1 MQTFYRH
8 KLRDFLTCVTKAHVC
23 PLKSMG
29 EEDILCFLTY
39 GPNPNLIKCL
49 WKFTKGNCD
58 QNMMMTLPS
67 FNSGSIYGRVL
78 KGMTMM
84 RQRSAARYT
93 TWYQSIQFKVSA
105 IIVLIVLIP
114 MVIFW
119 QYFFSLSMRHTLE
132 QSSSSMFTALYGASL
147 TMQNMMDVVSDFSRD
162 ISRDPE
168 LLELARNYQ
177 DNWNQ
182 PDSHEAARSRLS
194 LALSQQVSRLRTLDS
209 IYIYFESSKFVVTML
224 PEQKEFSSSDAY
236 AAQFYQLYYNVFE
249 SPMEW
254 WILPA
259 ADGSGQTLSLIRTIS
274 LDGGRG
280 KCVMICNLKSSAWE
294 PVLRGLYYGNS
305 TWYISSYAGRVLL
318 SSEGTASVI
327 GQNDQF
333 SHAFSTKESQGS
345 YSGIVN
351 GQRCQIT
358 YYNAVESG
366 WKYLVCVPENEI
378 FRGARNGYTFYG
390 TALLCGILS
399 FALGSLIL
407 FFYVIRPIHILTDRM
422 KAAEGG
428 NWEPIEP
435 VQPKDELGLLF
446 HSYNHMTSRLRQL
459 LDEVYIQQL
468 LRKQAQLSFL
478 QSQMDEH
485 FLFNTLNTIYGEACR
500 ERADASARMILTL
513 SRYFRLSL
521 SYGKEKLPLD
531 QICYMLQLYL
541 QMQKMRF
548 GTALSCKVEQF
559 PDMSSYVAL
568 KYLFQPILE
577 NAIVH
582 GLEKNFE
589 HHHIQIVF
597 RKKEELLYFEVCD
610 DGVGIA
616 PDQLS
621 RLLRQINGEPDQRDA
636 QPSPSS
642 QQDGFALKNI
652 QEQIYITYGDYKI
665 HMESQLGKGTKVYFI
680 IPLERGT

>member
-1 MQTFYRH
+1 
-8 KLRDFLTCVTKAHVC
+8 
-23 PLKSMG
+23 
-29 EEDILCFLTY
+29 
-39 GPNPNLIKCL
+39 
-49 WKFTKGNCD
+49 
-58 QNMMMTLPS
+58 MTLPS

-358 YYNAVESG
+358 YYNAV
-366 WKYLVCVPENEI
+366 V
-378 FRGARNGYTFYG
+378 T
-390 TALLCGILS
+390 S
-399 FALGSLIL
+399 F
-407 FFYVIRPIHILTDRM
+407 
-422 KAAEGG
+422 
-428 NWEPIEP
+428 
-435 VQPKDELGLLF
+435 
-446 HSYNHMTSRLRQL
+446 
-459 LDEVYIQQL
+459 
-468 LRKQAQLSFL
+468 
-478 QSQMDEH
+478 
-485 FLFNTLNTIYGEACR
+485 C
-500 ERADASARMILTL
+500 
-513 SRYFRLSL
+513 
-521 SYGKEKLPLD
+521 
-531 QICYMLQLYL
+531 
-541 QMQKMRF
+541 
-548 GTALSCKVEQF
+548 
-559 PDMSSYVAL
+559 
-568 KYLFQPILE
+568 
-577 NAIVH
+577 
-582 GLEKNFE
+582 
-589 HHHIQIVF
+589 
-597 RKKEELLYFEVCD
+597 
-610 DGVGIA
+610 
-616 PDQLS
+616 
-621 RLLRQINGEPDQRDA
+621 
-636 QPSPSS
+636 
-642 QQDGFALKNI
+642 
-652 QEQIYITYGDYKI
+652 
-665 HMESQLGKGTKVYFI
+665 
-680 IPLERGT
+680 